1 LYARPILC
9 LAVPKIINYF
19 RDSVIIVA
27 VVDRSTFFI

>member
-1 LYARPILC
+1 
-9 LAVPKIINYF
+9 VPKIINYF